1 MKKLLTFILS
11 LCIFV
16 SSPLW
21 ANASAPSVSGGGII
35 LMDTTS
41 EYVFYEKDIH
51 KKMPMASTTKIMTV
65 ILTIE
70 SGDLEREITFT
81 KDMIAEGSNMGLKVG
96 DKVSLYSLCV
106 GMMLSSGN
114 DAANAAAISL
124 GGSIQ
129 NFCKL
134 MNKKAKELG
143 MKNTSF
149 ETPSGLDGDNHY
161 STPYDMALLA
171 IYAMKN
177 NYFRQLA
184 SAKSMKISFGT
195 PEKECT
201 YYNHNKLLSQYEGAV
216 GVKTGFTK
224 KAGRCLVSMAEKNG
238 ASLVCVTLNTGDD
251 WNVHKKLFDYGF
263 EQYTDL
269 EIGQDI
275 SLTNLPLVGGE
286 KCTANIFF
294 ERKNVKIPKD
304 IQNNIKL
311 SVQIEPFVYAP
322 TYKGDVVGEFCYSYN
337 EKEIYRGLISLNEDI
352 GMKSCNPLK
361 LLLERFWISFARLL

>member
-1 MKKLLTFILS
+1 
-11 LCIFV
+11 
-16 SSPLW
+16 
-21 ANASAPSVSGGGII
+21 
-35 LMDTTS
+35 MDTTS